1 MPSAPHPAG
10 LPVAHDPALAGCAG
24 TALVTALPAPSA
36 PADDLGT
43 TSSASPVS
51 SSAPAAPP
59 DLVPAP
65 AAPAR
70 PGGGDLPGRT
80 DQSASGAALD
90 AVGAGFCL
98 HGPGPTLLEAN
109 ATARDLLGLGLGP
122 GDDAGA
128 ADLSGAPADPLAHPT
143 LLALRTGEP
152 VQGIVLGVHP
162 GTPRA
167 RWVRLD
173 AAVVAAG
180 PEADRRVVT
189 LLVDVTAQTER
200 SRESA
205 AAAERAARLMEPVAD
220 VICRL
225 DDRGRFLDVTRSAAT
240 VLGYEPED
248 LFGRTL
254 AGLAHVEGAELV
266 RQALT
271 DARTGGLGHAVVRCR
286 RRDGELHWMD
296 IEVRCV
302 DGDGGRDPELH
313 AVLRDVHASVLTE
326 RAREESEQRYRLLAD
341 NAADVVLV
349 LDPQGRLRYASPSLH
364 SRFGHRPEELI
375 GVALTTLVHPHD
387 VEQVEDLLAGLRGPA
402 GTEHGER
409 YLTHRLRH
417 HGGWSWVETV
427 WRPVCDPAGG
437 LAEVHATTRD
447 VSDRSRQELEGRA
460 LRGLDLRDPLT
471 TAATGGLL
479 RDRLAAA
486 LADPRRTGVAVMRV
500 DLDRFR
506 LLADA
511 RGHVATD
518 RVLVLTVQRLR
529 EIAGADDA
537 VARLGG
543 DDFAVLCAGADHAQL
558 ERLAQKVSR
567 ALTGSVGG
575 VGPVSVSIGVGT
587 ARPGDGV
594 ADVLNRAEAA
604 LSVVKLSGGCGWA
617 VD

>member
-1 MPSAPHPAG
+1 
-10 LPVAHDPALAGCAG
+10 
-24 TALVTALPAPSA
+24 
-36 PADDLGT
+36 
-43 TSSASPVS
+43 
-51 SSAPAAPP
+51 
-59 DLVPAP
+59 
-65 AAPAR
+65 
-70 PGGGDLPGRT
+70 
-80 DQSASGAALD
+80 
-90 AVGAGFCL
+90 
-98 HGPGPTLLEAN
+98 
-109 ATARDLLGLGLGP
+109 
-122 GDDAGA
+122 
-128 ADLSGAPADPLAHPT
+128 
-143 LLALRTGEP
+143 
-152 VQGIVLGVHP
+152 
-162 GTPRA
+162 
-167 RWVRLD
+167 
-173 AAVVAAG
+173 
-180 PEADRRVVT
+180 
-189 LLVDVTAQTER
+189 
-200 SRESA
+200 
-205 AAAERAARLMEPVAD
+205 
-220 VICRL
+220 
-225 DDRGRFLDVTRSAAT
+225 
-240 VLGYEPED
+240 
-248 LFGRTL
+248 GRTL
-254 AGLAHVEGAELV
+254 AGLVHVEGAEQL
-266 RQALT
+266 RQAFT

-296 IEVRCV
+296 IEVRRV

-364 SRFGHRPEELI
+364 SRFGHRPEELT
-375 GVALTTLVHPHD
+375 GTALTALVHPHD
-387 VEQVEDLLAGLRGPA
+387 LEQVEALLAGLRGPA

-417 HGGWSWVETV
+417 HDGWSWVETV
-427 WRPVCDPAGG
+427 WRPVADPAGG
-437 LAEVHATTRD
+437 LAEIHATTRD
-447 VSDRSRQELEGRA
+447 VSDRIAGDLALAAAEESFRVAFDSARQGMARLTPDGRLQRVNDALCTLAGLSRQELEGRPLRSITHPDDA
-460 LRGLDLRDPLT
+460 DPVDELAVRLAAGGHELHREQRLRRRDGSSAWVDLTLTAVRDSRSTVRHLVVQLVDTTAERVLAEQLRGLDLHDPLT
-471 TAATGGLL
+471 TAATGDLL

-486 LADPRRTGVAVMRV
+486 LADPHRTGVAVMRV

-506 LLADA
+506 RLADA

-529 EIAGADDA
+529 EIAGADDV

-558 ERLAQKVSR
+558 ERLAQKASR

-587 ARPGDGV
+587 ARAGDGV